1 MAIGVTLAAI
11 GIGLQAYG
19 MWKQGQAAKRAS
31 KYNKN
36 ALGASIIEE
45 QIRSDIIADRIRAK
59 KRRTEG
65 IQTAR
70 YMKAG
75 VKLEGTPLNVLRD
88 TAAQFEEDLLINEND
103 TRLTIARLRM
113 GIGAE
118 RMIGK
123 EAMAAAYIGAGATIL
138 QGAGSLYTPTPAPS
152 TTVYGDWSSS
162 PTVDYAPG
170 PY

>member
-1 MAIGVTLAAI
+1 MAIGLAAL

-19 MWKQGQAAKRAS
+19 MWAQGKAAKKAS
-31 KYNKN
+31 RYNERTLW
-36 ALGASIIEE
+36 AAIAEE
-45 QIRSDIIADRIRAK
+45 QIRSEIIADRIRAR
-59 KRRTEG
+59 KRKMEG

-75 VKLEGTPLNVLRD
+75 VKLEGTPLAVLKD

-123 EAMAAAYIGAGATIL
+123 EAMAAAYIRAGATIL
-138 QGAGSLYTPTPAPS
+138 QGAGSLYTPTPASS